1 MPKIAPCLW
10 FDGKAE
16 DAAEFYVSL
25 LPDSQIDNIM
35 RYRADT
41 PGGST
46 GSVMAV
52 NFTLAGQQFIALN
65 GGPNFQFTPAIS
77 FFVNCADQREVDRL
91 WGRLSEGGSTERCG
105 WLRDRYGV
113 SWQIVPTVLGEM
125 LSDADPERARRVM
138 QAMLQMIKL
147 DIGELEKAYDGTSA
161 SDPRHVHF

>member
-1 MPKIAPCLW
+1 MSKIAPCLW

-16 DAAEFYVSL
+16 EAAQFYVSL

-65 GGPNFQFTPAIS
+65 GGPHFQFTPAIS
-77 FFVNCADQREVDRL
+77 FFVNCAGQSEVDRL

-125 LSDADPERARRVM
+125 LSDADPERARRVL

-147 DIGELEKAYDGTSA
+147 DIDALEKAYDGTSA
-161 SDPRHVHF
+161 SP